1 MGSSPIVPTKP
12 SIAHLLLWTV
22 FALFVLLAPLSL
34 ALARPPPFL
43 SLAFSTLSLVPSAFA
58 PCSALVLFGVL
69 FVAIYRDAPR
79 SSPSPP
85 PSAQFSAT
93 FPSSSYTLTGKNRN
107 FAFVILSLV
116 QESLLLSPG
125 LSMTL
130 KTINPQNALKHMP
143 EQKNTAPRRKKAS
156 APIDPTYGHLQ
167 PQAIDVEKVVLGALM
182 IDKDAFS
189 VVSELIRP
197 ETFYDPRHQ
206 KIFKAIQT
214 LNMEEKPVD
223 ILTVTNELEREGTIT
238 SPHRPTSSST
248 PRFSNRSSL
257 PVSSSPSP
265 ATSRQKPLTP
275 PSTSTNSCRKQRAAS
290 SSSRR
295 KT

>member
-116 QESLLLSPG
+116 QESLLLSRLVDDFKNHQPAKRAKAYAR
-125 LSMTL
+125 T
-130 KTINPQNALKHMP
+130 KKYRAPT
-143 EQKNTAPRRKKAS
+143 QKGFHTHRPHLRAPATTGHRRGEGGARCPDDRQGRLLCRLRAHPPRDFLRPAPPKDLQGDPDLEHGGKACRH
-156 APIDPTYGHLQ
+156 PH
-167 PQAIDVEKVVLGALM
+167 
-182 IDKDAFS
+182 
-189 VVSELIRP
+189 
-197 ETFYDPRHQ
+197 RHQ
-206 KIFKAIQT
+206 RAGARGHDRRHRRT
-214 LNMEEKPVD
+214 
-223 ILTVTNELEREGTIT
+223 ELYHRALLARRLIG
-238 SPHRPTSSST
+238 PHRAARQDSQTEVPCPSAHLL
-248 PRFSNRSSL
+248 RQRHRDKSL
-257 PVSSSPSP
+257 
-265 ATSRQKPLTP
+265 
-275 PSTSTNSCRKQRAAS
+275 
-290 SSSRR
+290 
-295 KT
+295 